1 MATTRIDPLR
11 NFRFRLEV
19 GNLKQADFS
28 EVTIGETTV
37 DAVDYRAGTD
47 PPHVRKLSGLTKYGN
62 ITLKYGLASGP
73 NALELF
79 NWHKDVSTG
88 QVLASRKDVAIV
100 VQDEAGVDAA
110 RFVVSNAWPVK
121 YSPSGL
127 NGKGNEVLIELL
139 ELVNEG
145 IERTA

>member
-1 MATTRIDPLR
+1 MAARIDPLR

-28 EVTIGETTV
+28 EVAIGETTV
-37 DAVDYRAGTD
+37 EAVDYRVGTD

-62 ITLKYGLASGP
+62 ITLKWGLTTGA
-73 NALELF
+73 NAMELF
-79 NWHKDVSTG
+79 KWHKEVSTG
-88 QVLASRKDVAIV
+88 QVKESRKDVAIV
-100 VQDEAGVDAA
+100 VKDEAGEDAA

-121 YSPSGL
+121 YDPSDL
-127 NGKGNEVLIELL
+127 NGKGNEVVIEML

-145 IERTA
+145 IERVM